1 MGKPYLG
8 FMCSVL
14 KLILG
19 FILVNFSAICLG
31 NLVKNL
37 RSFFFFF
44 SPNGRLYVN
53 FRFSFLVCQ

>member
-1 MGKPYLG
+1 MGEPYLG
-8 FMCSVL
+8 FMDSVL

-19 FILVNFSAICLG
+19 FILVIFSAICLG

-37 RSFFFFF
+37 KGFFF
-44 SPNGRLYVN
+44 NGRLYVN